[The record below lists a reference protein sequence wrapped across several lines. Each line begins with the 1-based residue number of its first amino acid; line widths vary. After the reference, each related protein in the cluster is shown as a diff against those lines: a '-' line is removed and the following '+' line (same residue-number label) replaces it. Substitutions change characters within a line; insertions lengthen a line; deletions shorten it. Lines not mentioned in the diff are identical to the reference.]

1 MKKIFIIVPL
11 LFVSL
16 VMNAQSPFAGIWQ
29 GTLDEDKFDF
39 LVVFRISEEGSK
51 LKGTMDIPQQLIVDY
66 KSIKIKAE
74 NDSLIVDLAAFKAT
88 YKAVRKSD
96 SLLGIWYQSGQET
109 PLNMALTT
117 EDKAFRMNRPQT
129 PQPPYPYICKDV
141 TFVNKKAKINLAGT
155 LTIPDTTK
163 VWPVVVLVS
172 GSGPQDR
179 NEELLKHQ
187 PFLIIADY
195 FTRNGIAVLRYDDRG
210 VGKSEG
216 KFNEATT
223 ADLSSDAGSA
233 VSFLKTLPYIDK
245 KAIGMVGHS
254 EGGVIVLMQAS
265 QNKSLRFV
273 ISMAGVSIPCL
284 QLLVMQNDKIMEGYG
299 AEEDIRDFFWNFN
312 TGLYN
317 LVLTEKNNDTLRS
330 KAMKLFD
337 ESAATL
343 SDEQKKEYALSETY
357 VSSMLMQL
365 TTPWFKYFLSIIPS
379 NYIKKIR
386 TNVLAINGSKDVQV
400 PADANIEAF
409 NTYFVQQSGIYKET
423 HVFPGLNHL
432 FQPCTTGMTSE
443 YAMIDTTI
451 DPQVLEYMTAWIKKV
466 LAAGKK

>member
-1 MKKIFIIVPL
+1 MKKIFIIVTL
-11 LFVSL
+11 LFVTQ
-16 VMNAQSPFAGIWQ
+16 VINAQSPFAGIWQ

-39 LVVFRISEEGSK
+39 LVVFRISEDGSK

-66 KSIKIKAE
+66 KSIKLKSE
-74 NDSLIVDLAAFKAT
+74 NDSLTVDLAAFRAS
-88 YKAVRKSD
+88 YKAIRKND
-96 SLLGIWYQSGQET
+96 SLYGTWYQSGQET
-109 PLNMALTT
+109 PLNMALTP
-117 EDKAFRMNRPQT
+117 EDKAFRMNRPQS

-141 TFVNKKAKINLAGT
+141 TFINNKAKIKLAGT
-155 LTIPDTTK
+155 LTLPDTTN

-245 KAIGMVGHS
+245 KAIGMLGHS

-312 TGLYN
+312 TALYN
-317 LVLTEKNNDTLRS
+317 LVLTETNNDTLRS
-330 KAMKLFD
+330 KSVKLFE

-343 SDEQKKEYALSETY
+343 SDEQKKEYGLTDTY
-357 VSSMLMQL
+357 VNAMLMQL

-409 NTYFVQQSGIYKET
+409 NTYFVQQPGIYKET
-423 HVFPGLNHL
+423 HVFPGLNHV

-443 YAMIDTTI
+443 YAMIETTI

>member
-1 MKKIFIIVPL
+1 MKKIFIIFTL

-16 VMNAQSPFAGIWQ
+16 IMNAQSPFAGIWQ
-29 GTLDEDKFDF
+29 GTLDEDRFDF

-109 PLNMALTT
+109 PLNMALTP

-299 AEEDIRDFFWNFN
+299 AEEELRDFFYTFN
-312 TGLYN
+312 TALYN
-317 LVLTEKNNDTLRS
+317 LVLTEKNNDSLRS
-330 KAMKLFD
+330 KALKLFN
-337 ESAATL
+337 ESSTSL
-343 SDEQKKEYALSETY
+343 SEEQKNEYNLNETY
-357 VSSMLMQL
+357 VSAMLMQL
-365 TTPWFKYFLSIIPS
+365 TTPWFRYFLSIIPS
-379 NYIKKIR
+379 NYIKKIK

-400 PADANIEAF
+400 PAEANIEAF
-409 NTYFVQQSGIYKET
+409 NTYFVQQRGIFKET
-423 HVFPGLNHL
+423 HVFPGLNHV
-432 FQPCTTGMTSE
+432 FQPCTTGMTTE
-443 YAMIDTTI
+443 YAMIETTI
-451 DPQVLEYMTAWIKKV
+451 DPPVLEYMTTWIKKV
-466 LAAGKK
+466 LATGKK

>member
-1 MKKIFIIVPL
+1 MKKIFIIVSL
-11 LFVSL
+11 LFVSM

-39 LVVFRISEEGSK
+39 LVVFRISEDGSK

-66 KSIKIKAE
+66 KSIKIKGE
-74 NDSLIVDLAAFKAT
+74 NDSLTVDLAAFKAT

-141 TFVNKKAKINLAGT
+141 TFVNKKAKIKLAGT
-155 LTIPDTTK
+155 LTIPDTTN

-245 KAIGMVGHS
+245 KAIGMLGHS

-312 TGLYN
+312 TALYN
-317 LVLTEKNNDTLRS
+317 LVLTETNNDTLRS
-330 KAMKLFD
+330 KSVKLFE

-343 SDEQKKEYALSETY
+343 SDEQKKEYGLTDTY
-357 VSSMLMQL
+357 VNAMLMQL

-409 NTYFVQQSGIYKET
+409 NTYFVQQPGIYKET
-423 HVFPGLNHL
+423 HVFPGLNHV

-443 YAMIDTTI
+443 YAMIETTI